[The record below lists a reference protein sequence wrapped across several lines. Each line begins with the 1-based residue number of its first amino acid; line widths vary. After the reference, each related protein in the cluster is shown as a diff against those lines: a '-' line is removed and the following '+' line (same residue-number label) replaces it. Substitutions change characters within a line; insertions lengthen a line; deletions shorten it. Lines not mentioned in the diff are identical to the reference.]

1 MSTSTTAPTD
11 TTSQSAAF
19 SDAENE
25 SPDVTGIA
33 IGASVGALVAVIG
46 IAGIAFWVCR
56 KRTDKPDDG
65 PAKKGAPSG
74 EYGRLPPKEY
84 NDVADVRSASSE
96 YGSSLTSLH

>member
-1 MSTSTTAPTD
+1 VSTSTTA
-11 TTSQSAAF
+11 SQSAAF

-56 KRTDKPDDG
+56 QRADKPDAG

-84 NDVADVRSASSE
+84 NDVADVQAPSSE